1 MEKRDMV
8 LSGKSAIVTGAARGL
23 GLAIAREFVRQ
34 GAGVALADRDGDG
47 AAAAAAE
54 LNREAGRNAAFPAT
68 GDVSSRSGCFAL
80 VAEALRDLQRLDIL
94 VNNAGILHSAS
105 IEDTTEEQ
113 WDAVTAVNLKGVFF
127 ASQAALPHL
136 RASAQPRIINISSLA
151 GRMGGYKTGLAYSAS
166 KGGVIALTMGMARQ
180 LAPDRVTVNCIA
192 PGTAET
198 DIIKGWSA
206 DAIQSLKD
214 KIPLGRLG
222 RGSDIAAAAIFFAS
236 DAAEFVTGATLDVN
250 GGMFMG

>member
-1 MEKRDMV
+1 MI
-8 LSGKSAIVTGAARGL
+8 LSGKNAIVTGGAQGL
-23 GLAIAREFVRQ
+23 GLAIAREFVKQ
-34 GAGVALADRDGDG
+34 GCNVVLADRNGDK
-47 AAAAAAE
+47 AAASAEE
-54 LNREAGRNAAFPAT
+54 LNREVGRRMAFAAT
-68 GDVSSRSGCFAL
+68 GDVSTRSGCCTLIASAMTCL
-80 VAEALRDLQRLDIL
+80 KHLDIL

-105 IEDTTEEQ
+105 IEETTEEQ

-127 ASQAALPHL
+127 TVQAALPHL
-136 RASAQPRIINISSLA
+136 RASPQPRVVNISSLA

-166 KGGVIALTMGMARQ
+166 KGGVIALTMGLARQ
-180 LAPDRVTVNCIA
+180 LAPDRITVNCIA

-198 DIIKGWSA
+198 DIIKGWSE

-222 RGSDIAAAAIFFAS
+222 RGTDIAAAAVFFAS